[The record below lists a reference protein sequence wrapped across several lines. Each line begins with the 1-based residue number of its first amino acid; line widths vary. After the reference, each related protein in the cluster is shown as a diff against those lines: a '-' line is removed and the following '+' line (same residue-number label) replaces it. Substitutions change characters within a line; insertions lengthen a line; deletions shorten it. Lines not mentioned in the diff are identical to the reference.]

1 MGLKMAYIE
10 VHKCRICGNSNLEP
24 ILDLG
29 EQMLTGV
36 FPTSIESEAATI
48 GPLSLVK
55 CMGGDDKCGL
65 VQLRHSY
72 DLTEMYGVNYG
83 YRSDLNQSMVDH
95 LSSKVKR
102 AINLTT
108 LEKNDLII
116 DIGSNDGTTLK
127 AYPQL
132 EYQLVGIDPTALKFK
147 DYYPENIQIIPDFFS
162 AELIVNFFPGK
173 KAKIITSFSMFY
185 DLEDPIAF
193 MRDIYNILD
202 DDGIWIFEQSYL
214 PEMLK
219 TNSFDTVCHE
229 HLEYYC
235 LKQINYMAKIVGFH
249 ILDVEFNPING
260 GSFSVTVRK
269 SRDDDTLLPL
279 VKSTLE
285 HENSIGLNTLQ
296 PYQDFAKRVSL
307 VKQNLLTFIK
317 KIKSEKKSILAL
329 GASTKGNVLLQYCGI
344 CSTDIPF
351 IGEVNTEKFNC
362 YTPGSWIPIIPEDD
376 LLSMNPDYVLVL
388 PWHFRN
394 FFEDNIK
401 FKNIN
406 LVFPL
411 PQLSEV

>member
-1 MGLKMAYIE
+1 MDNIK
-10 VHKCRICGNSNLEP
+10 
-24 ILDLG
+24 
-29 EQMLTGV
+29 
-36 FPTSIESEAATI
+36 
-48 GPLSLVK
+48 
-55 CMGGDDKCGL
+55 
-65 VQLRHSY
+65 
-72 DLTEMYGVNYG
+72 
-83 YRSDLNQSMVDH
+83 
-95 LSSKVKR
+95 
-102 AINLTT
+102 
-108 LEKNDLII
+108 
-116 DIGSNDGTTLK
+116 
-127 AYPQL
+127 
-132 EYQLVGIDPTALKFK
+132 DP
-147 DYYPENIQIIPDFFS
+147 
-162 AELIVNFFPGK
+162 
-173 KAKIITSFSMFY
+173 
-185 DLEDPIAF
+185 
-193 MRDIYNILD
+193 
-202 DDGIWIFEQSYL
+202 
-214 PEMLK
+214 
-219 TNSFDTVCHE
+219 
-229 HLEYYC
+229 C
-235 LKQINYMAKIVGFH
+235 LH

-401 FKNIN
+401 FKKRIIPGMKFMMECQ
-406 LVFPL
+406 LHSWRRGIAKCSTQGLIDGVIVTTADWVFTIPEIL
-411 PQLSEV
+411 DKYKPR

>member
-1 MGLKMAYIE
+1 MTYIE

-36 FPTSIESEAATI
+36 FPTSIESDAATI

-55 CMGGDDKCGL
+55 CIGGDETCGL

-72 DLTEMYGVNYG
+72 DLSEMYGVNYG
-83 YRSDLNQSMVDH
+83 YRSGLNQSMVEH
-95 LSSKVKR
+95 LSLKVKR
-102 AINLTT
+102 AINLVT
-108 LEKNDLII
+108 LAKNDLII
-116 DIGSNDGTTLK
+116 DIGSNDATTLK
-127 AYPQL
+127 AYPKN
-132 EYQLVGIDPTALKFK
+132 EYQLVGIDPTGLKFK
-147 DYYPENIQIIPDFFS
+147 EYYPKNIQIIPDFFS
-162 AELIVNFFPGK
+162 SELVKKFLPGK

-193 MRDIYNILD
+193 MREIYNVLD
-202 DDGIWIFEQSYL
+202 DHGIWIFEQSYL

-235 LKQINYMAKIVGFH
+235 LKQIDYMTKIVGFH
-249 ILDVEFNPING
+249 ILDVEFNSING

-269 SRDDDTLLPL
+269 SRDDDTFSPSVEKVL
-279 VKSTLE
+279 K
-285 HENSIGLNTLQ
+285 HESDMGLNTLK
-296 PYQDFAKRVSL
+296 PYQDFAKRVLL
-307 VKQNLLTFIK
+307 VKQALLLFIAK
-317 KIKSEKKSILAL
+317 VKSEKKSILAL

-344 CSTDIPF
+344 SSADISF
-351 IGEVNTEKFNC
+351 VGEVNTEKFNC